1 MLMRVRER
9 NNEVEIQLSGLGG
22 RQHAVMVALSG
33 SGTNDEMV
41 DRSKLETLSVRSR
54 ADAMNVRLRAKTGEK
69 LDVTHLYRCLR
80 RVLVETGRSP
90 FNASAAG

>member
-33 SGTNDEMV
+33 TGASDEML
-41 DRSKLETLSVRSR
+41 DRSKLETL
-54 ADAMNVRLRAKTGEK
+54 
-69 LDVTHLYRCLR
+69 
-80 RVLVETGRSP
+80 
-90 FNASAAG
+90 